1 MSVLSFCV
9 LWKENCCFI
18 IFLLTI
24 QDSSDD
30 DDAAAAATHSEDSD
44 VDVVGGGFGR
54 EPDMDSVL
62 DSAGTTTRAEAILM
76 IVSHS

>member
-30 DDAAAAATHSEDSD
+30 NDAAAATQSEDSD
-44 VDVVGGGFGR
+44 VDVVGGRFGR